1 MASAIGVLFVRQTAE
16 PLAVP
21 APRDHQYM
29 MFDCIAKI
37 LDESLTEAAAET
49 LKDDEKEDEGVN
61 RSSSML
67 ACLKQICLISPICEK
82 RAIALLFQ
90 AVNEQ
95 FLDKDL
101 VKKVKKLNGW
111 LWENLHHVTYIY
123 ILHYNLF
130 YN

>member
-1 MASAIGVLFVRQTAE
+1 MAAAIGVLFVRQTAE

-21 APRDHQYM
+21 APREHQYM
-29 MFDCIAKI
+29 MFDHIAKT

-49 LKDDEKEDEGVN
+49 LTDDEREDEGVN

-90 AVNEQ
+90 AVKEQ

-101 VKKVKKLNGW
+101 VKKVKTLKGG
-111 LWENLHHVTYIY
+111 LWENLHLVTSVY
-123 ILHYNLF
+123 ILT
-130 YN
+130 